1 MIAFVRVLDNIN
13 WIMIIFYPFPRFIS
27 RNVSINLPVERRG
40 NIPVMWLACDN
51 IPAMWLACDNISA
64 MWLACDNIPAM
75 WLACDNIPAMWLAC
89 DNIPVMW
96 LARDKKNN
104 NSNQAN
110 NQTPKFQCS
119 NYLAY
124 FLPKILPHI
133 KE

>member
-1 MIAFVRVLDNIN
+1 MWLACD
-13 WIMIIFYPFPRFIS
+13 
-27 RNVSINLPVERRG
+27 

-51 IPAMWLACDNISA
+51 RPV
-64 MWLACDNIPAM
+64 
-75 WLACDNIPAMWLAC
+75 MWLAC

-96 LARDKKNN
+96 LARDKKKNN
-104 NSNQAN
+104 GNQAN

-119 NYLAY
+119 TYLAY